1 MLNCFIIFFF
11 WINFDVPKSF
21 VKVSFSSAIPL
32 MLNIFSNPI
41 WVALISFASSVG
53 LTYLVRGAARRYGLV
68 AAPKADRWHKKP
80 TAMMGGA
87 AIFLTTILIYLLFI
101 PKTTESLVIVG
112 GSSFMFLVGLLDDI
126 LNIKPYQKLVG
137 QLIGAAIV
145 IGFGL
150 TLPWTGYEIFDIAL
164 TLVWLIGI
172 TNAINL
178 LDNMDGLAAG
188 ISAIAALSLAIAFG
202 TSGQLNELVFITA
215 FIGALIGFLV
225 FNFNPASIFM
235 GDCGSLFVGFLLAS
249 SVLMN
254 QVGGRSRGVLTILA
268 VPALILFVPIFDTTF
283 VTILRKLWG
292 RKASQGGR
300 DHTSHRLVALGL
312 SERNAVLM
320 LYGFAILAGGI
331 ALVVNTL
338 EVTQSLALIA
348 GFTVVLTIVGV
359 YLAKVKVYKEQDEE
373 LASDNNAAFGFL
385 LNLSHK
391 RRVFEVILDVVLITL
406 SYYTAYVLMFGSF
419 ENSGNWRLFIE
430 TLPIL
435 IVLKLFA
442 FLFVGVYR
450 GIWRYTGIR
459 DFVTFF
465 KGVLIGSILTVVAV
479 LLFYRFQNFSRAVFV
494 LDGLILFFVI
504 SASRMTFR
512 LFRIL
517 LPLPN
522 AGEGRNVLIYGAG
535 DGGEMI
541 LRELKNNPEWEYK
554 PIGFVDDDPL
564 KKDKVING
572 LKVYGGN
579 GSLETICR
587 QNEIQE
593 ILVSFR
599 NLSPERLKEVR
610 AICDSENISLKR
622 ALIRIE
628 PIDFE

>member
-1 MLNCFIIFFF
+1 MLNTFNHPSWVAII
-11 WINFDVPKSF
+11 SF
-21 VKVSFSSAIPL
+21 VAA
-32 MLNIFSNPI
+32 
-41 WVALISFASSVG
+41 VA
-53 LTYLVRGAARRYGLV
+53 LTYLVRGGARRYGFV

-80 TAMMGGA
+80 TAMMGGV
-87 AIFLTTILIYLLFI
+87 AIFLTTILIYALFI
-101 PKTTESLVIVG
+101 PKTTESLVIIG

-150 TLPWTGYEIFDIAL
+150 TLPWTGYEIFDIAI

-188 ISAIAALSLAIAFG
+188 ISAIAAFSLAIAFG
-202 TSGQLNELVFITA
+202 ASEQLNELTFITA

-254 QVGGRSRGVLTILA
+254 QIGGRSRGVLTILA

-320 LYGFAILAGGI
+320 LYAFAILAGGI
-331 ALVVNTL
+331 ALIVNTL
-338 EVTQSLALIA
+338 EVSQSLALIA
-348 GFTVVLTIVGV
+348 GFTVVLTIAGV

-373 LASDNNAAFGFL
+373 LALQNNAAFGFL

-391 RRVFEVILDVVLITL
+391 RRVFEVILDVILITL

-419 ENSGNWRLFIE
+419 EASGNWKLFIQ
-430 TLPIL
+430 TLPLL

-442 FLFVGVYR
+442 FLFTGVYR

-465 KGVLIGSILTVVAV
+465 KGIVIGSVLSIVAV

-512 LFRIL
+512 LFRHL

-541 LRELKNNPEWEYK
+541 LRELKNNPEWDYK

-599 NLSPERLKEVR
+599 NLSSERLKEVR
-610 AICDSENISLKR
+610 TICDSTNISLKR
-622 ALIRIE
+622 ALIKIE